1 MILSPKLNTSVL
13 KDILPKQRKEFTEWE
28 NVFGS
33 YASGKG
39 LVSRIYKKKFL
50 KEKYPIKKTFCCPG
64 WCGSADK
71 CQPANQIV
79 VGSIPSEGT
88 DLGCVPGPQ

>member
-39 LVSRIYKKKFL
+39 LVSRIYKQ
-50 KEKYPIKKTFCCPG
+50 TF
-64 WCGSADK
+64 
-71 CQPANQIV
+71 Q
-79 VGSIPSEGT
+79 
-88 DLGCVPGPQ
+88 L